1 MSSIENVSCPHCG
14 STIST
19 SETAKAGHA
28 VDDRRLKGT
37 TADCR
42 NCESSVELYYY

>member
-14 STIST
+14 STIS
-19 SETAKAGHA
+19 APAAGHA

>member
-1 MSSIENVSCPHCG
+1 MSSIENVNCPHCG

-19 SETAKAGHA
+19 QAAKASHA

-42 NCESSVELYYY
+42 DCESSVELYYY